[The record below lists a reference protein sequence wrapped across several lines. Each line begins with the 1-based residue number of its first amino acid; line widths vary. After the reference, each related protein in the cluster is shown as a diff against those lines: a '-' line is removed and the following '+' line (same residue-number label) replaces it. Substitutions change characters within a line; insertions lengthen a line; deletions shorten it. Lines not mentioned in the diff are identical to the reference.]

1 MYMDIYIYI
10 YMYLISCIIN
20 IKDYVD
26 FYGNR
31 GRLRISCITLP
42 CNIDIFLIS
51 RGEFNVGS
59 PT

>member
-1 MYMDIYIYI
+1 
-10 YMYLISCIIN
+10 MYLISCIIN